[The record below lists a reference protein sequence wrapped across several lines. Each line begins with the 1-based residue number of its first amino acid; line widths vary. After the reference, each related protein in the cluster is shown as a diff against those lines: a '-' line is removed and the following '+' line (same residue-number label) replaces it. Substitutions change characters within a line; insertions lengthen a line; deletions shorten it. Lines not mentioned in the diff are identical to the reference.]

1 MQVKPRG
8 PGLPAAFQKEAL
20 AWKRRLERAEG
31 RRRHAS
37 SSPEKTV
44 LSFTTHQ
51 VLIQGA
57 KHINT

>member
-37 SSPEKTV
+37 
-44 LSFTTHQ
+44 
-51 VLIQGA
+51 
-57 KHINT
+57 